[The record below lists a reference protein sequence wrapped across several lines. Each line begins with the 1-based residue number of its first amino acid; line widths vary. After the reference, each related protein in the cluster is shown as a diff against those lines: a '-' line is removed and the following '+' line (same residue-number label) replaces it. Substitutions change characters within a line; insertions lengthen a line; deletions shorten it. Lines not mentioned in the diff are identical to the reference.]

1 MADGQTDGSRSVGG
15 QMDRQRDGSLEQW
28 IDGWTDRRTA
38 MGQWGGGRTDRRTGR
53 QSNGPTDRRT
63 AVGQR
68 GDGQTDGRPPEWKD
82 ADTAMA
88 DGRTDRRT
96 DLAVQQRLLLLQL
109 LWGLGAKQR
118 LQDRTLGETPPQF
131 LLQGGIADWGGA
143 IN

>member
-1 MADGQTDGSRSVGG
+1 MDGRTDGQQWVNGGADGRTEGRAVRAMDQRTDGQQWVSGG
-15 QMDRQRDGSLEQW
+15 
-28 IDGWTDRRTA
+28 TDRR
-38 MGQWGGGRTDRRTGR
+38 
-53 QSNGPTDRRT
+53 
-63 AVGQR
+63 
-68 GDGQTDGRPPEWKD
+68 TDGRPPEWKD